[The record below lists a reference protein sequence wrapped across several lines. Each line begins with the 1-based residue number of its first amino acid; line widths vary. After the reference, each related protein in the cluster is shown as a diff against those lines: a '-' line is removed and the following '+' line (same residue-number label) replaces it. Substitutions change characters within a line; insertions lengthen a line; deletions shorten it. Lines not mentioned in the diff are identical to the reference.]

1 MARHRLRRLVNED
14 RGHAALAYVVVTAT
28 FSILVLQPSLLVAA
42 FDRLST
48 LVNLFI
54 SRLQYVF

>member
-1 MARHRLRRLVNED
+1 MLRSPTSW
-14 RGHAALAYVVVTAT
+14 TAT

-42 FDRLST
+42 VDRLST